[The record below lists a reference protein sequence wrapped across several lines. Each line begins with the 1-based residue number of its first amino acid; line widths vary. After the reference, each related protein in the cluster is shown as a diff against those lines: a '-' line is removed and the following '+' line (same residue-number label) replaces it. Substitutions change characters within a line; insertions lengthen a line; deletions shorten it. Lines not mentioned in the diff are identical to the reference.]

1 MQITGVLIVQV
12 FILQS
17 FNTRKHTWN
26 WTFFKDNKEIPSIS
40 SLSLRICFP
49 SCEPLMIP
57 WRSVDTKYTIL
68 DKAGTE
74 PWGKYITFCSV
85 IDNIRNVA
93 SLFLGFH
100 WNKGHF
106 FLSYPSRNGTTQ
118 REYRWYHKERWG
130 CFSLVLLLGINEF
143 AKFFF
148 VCFLFFNKDS
158 LKVVAHHVFL
168 PLEKHSMKA
177 TNKIL
182 INENKL
188 NFLSISVKQVV

>member
-106 FLSYPSRNGTTQ
+106 FFSPILPGMEQ
-118 REYRWYHKERWG
+118 HKENIDG
-130 CFSLVLLLGINEF
+130 ITKKDEDALVLFYSLELMSLQS
-143 AKFFF
+143 FFLF
-148 VCFLFFNKDS
+148 VFCFLI
-158 LKVVAHHVFL
+158 
-168 PLEKHSMKA
+168 
-177 TNKIL
+177 KIH
-182 INENKL
+182 
-188 NFLSISVKQVV
+188 